1 MRKKVLITAPIL
13 TQSGYGV
20 HARTI
25 YRALKTREDAFDIYV
40 NPINWGNTSWLWEDD
55 EERRTLDLLIG
66 KTQAYIAQKGQFD
79 VNLMVTIPL
88 EWQQYRINGTD
99 VKNIGIT
106 AGIESNRVS
115 QSWIQAGN
123 EYVEKIIVPSDF
135 SKKVYEETEYILDTG
150 EKFKLS
156 TPIKVVNYPVKEF
169 TETDLSLELECD
181 FNFLVVAQWGV
192 RKNLENTIRWF
203 VEEFVDREVGLII
216 KANIVNNSVIDKTHA
231 EKRLQNILSNYPDRK
246 CKVYLLH
253 GYMDNDEVH
262 SLYSHPKIKSLI
274 SLTHGEG
281 YGLPLFE
288 AAYCGM
294 PVISHDWGGQTDFL
308 YMPIKDK
315 KTKKEKS
322 KSFYNKVSF
331 DVRPIQEAAVWE
343 GVLEKDSMWA
353 YPEQGSAKMKM
364 REVYRDYS
372 RIKSRAKKLQK
383 YLLKEFS
390 EENIYKQIVSHIIVE
405 EEFEVENW
413 LNSLD
418 VEVHD

>member
-1 MRKKVLITAPIL
+1 MRKKVLITSPIL

-20 HARTI
+20 HGRTI
-25 YRALKTREDAFDIYV
+25 YRALKTREDLFDIYV

-55 EERRTLDLLIG
+55 EERQTLDLLIG
-66 KTQAYIAQKGQFD
+66 KTQAYMAQKGHFD
-79 VNLMVTIPL
+79 INLMITIPP
-88 EWQQYRINGTD
+88 EWQQYRINGSG
-99 VKNIGIT
+99 VVNIGIT

-115 QSWIQAGN
+115 QSWIQSGN
-123 EYVEKIIVPSDF
+123 EFVEKIIVPSNF
-135 SKKVYEETEYILDTG
+135 SKKVYEDTEYTLDPD
-150 EKFKLS
+150 KKIKLT
-156 TPIKVVNYPVKEF
+156 TPIKVVNYPVREY
-169 TETDLSLELECD
+169 TETNLSIELEYD

-203 VEEFVDREVGLII
+203 IEEFVDREVGLVI
-216 KANIVNNSVIDKTHA
+216 KANLVNNSVMDKVHA
-231 EKRLQNILSNYPDRK
+231 EKRLQNILLDYPDRK

-253 GYMDNDEVH
+253 GYMDNNEVH
-262 SLYSHPKIKSLI
+262 SLYNHPKIKSLI

-308 YMPIKDK
+308 YMPAKDK

-331 DVRPIQEAAVWE
+331 DVRPIQEAAVWP

-364 REVYRDYS
+364 REVHRDYS
-372 RIKSRAKKLQK
+372 RIKARADKLQK
-383 YLLKEFS
+383 YLLEEFS
-390 EENIYKQIVSHIIVE
+390 EEKIYKQIVSQIIVE

-413 LNSLD
+413 LESLD
-418 VEVHD
+418 IEVHD

>member
-115 QSWIQAGN
+115 ESWIQAGN

-192 RKNLENTIRWF
+192 RKNLENTIR
-203 VEEFVDREVGLII
+203 
-216 KANIVNNSVIDKTHA
+216 
-231 EKRLQNILSNYPDRK
+231 
-246 CKVYLLH
+246 
-253 GYMDNDEVH
+253 
-262 SLYSHPKIKSLI
+262 
-274 SLTHGEG
+274 
-281 YGLPLFE
+281 
-288 AAYCGM
+288 
-294 PVISHDWGGQTDFL
+294 
-308 YMPIKDK
+308 
-315 KTKKEKS
+315 
-322 KSFYNKVSF
+322 
-331 DVRPIQEAAVWE
+331 
-343 GVLEKDSMWA
+343 
-353 YPEQGSAKMKM
+353 
-364 REVYRDYS
+364 
-372 RIKSRAKKLQK
+372 
-383 YLLKEFS
+383 
-390 EENIYKQIVSHIIVE
+390 
-405 EEFEVENW
+405 
-413 LNSLD
+413 
-418 VEVHD
+418 